1 MFDELK
7 KYGEG
12 SHFFFEA
19 NKEMA
24 TVCNAPS
31 KHGVFLIYSLNRGR
45 IEMVYIGCTD
55 PTAERSDLK
64 NEIESRSAFLKKKMK
79 DEGADALDIYWY
91 VTSSRNRVDAPKE
104 VELAMMQQHL
114 ELFGTIPRWN
124 K

>member
-1 MFDELK
+1 MFDDLI
-7 KYGEG
+7 KYKEG

-64 NEIESRSAFLKKKMK
+64 NEIESRAAFLKMK
-79 DEGADALDIYWY
+79 IKAEGADALDIYWY
-91 VTSSRNRVDAPKE
+91 VTSSRNRVDPPKE

>member
-24 TVCNAPS
+24 TACNAPS
-31 KHGVFLIYSLNRGR
+31 KHGVFLIYLLNRGR
-45 IEMVYIGCTD
+45 IEMVYIGYTD

-64 NEIESRSAFLKKKMK
+64 NEIESRAAFLKKKIK
-79 DEGADALDIYWY
+79 AEGAEAIDIYWY
-91 VTSSRNRVDAPKE
+91 VTSTLRQEDSPKE